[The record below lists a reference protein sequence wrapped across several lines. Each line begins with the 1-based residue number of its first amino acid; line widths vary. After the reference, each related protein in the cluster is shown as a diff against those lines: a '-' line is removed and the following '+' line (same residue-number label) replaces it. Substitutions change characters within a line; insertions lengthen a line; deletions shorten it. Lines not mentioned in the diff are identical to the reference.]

1 MSWSTTLKNRQ
12 LIRTQLAAGEEIAV
26 MFSDIRG
33 FTLYTA
39 KEGDRA
45 AWRLAR
51 LHETLLRD
59 EIEGHNGLFVKT
71 LGDGVMAAF
80 AKLRDGITAA
90 VAIQRA
96 IREANEQPGN
106 RPIDVGIGLA
116 SGTPVMTETD
126 LFGNSVNMAQRL
138 SAMAKGGQILVTKK
152 VKEAVPLKEGLRYI
166 PLGRREIKGLGEEE
180 IYEVA
185 WMAELF
191 RISDAHD
198 RITLV
203 LTARETVVVELAKG
217 MHRGSSGKKSGVC
230 SLLSF
235 LRLRKGDSEPPPR
248 VRREHPVDEVR
259 AELRRRTLTLHLGR
273 KAIHMH
279 GVEPEKAREFI
290 ARLETLQGKRNET
303 SVTG

>member
-12 LIRTQLAAGEEIAV
+12 SIRTQLAAGEEIAV

-39 KEGDRA
+39 REGDRA

-96 IREANEQPGN
+96 IRKVNERSGN
-106 RPIDVGIGLA
+106 QPIDVGIGLA
-116 SGTPVMTETD
+116 SGTPIMTETD
-126 LFGNSVNMAQRL
+126 LFGNSVNLAQRL

-152 VKEAVPLKEGLRYI
+152 IKEAVPLEEGLRYI

-203 LTARETVVVELAKG
+203 LTARGTVVVELAKG
-217 MHRGSSGKKSGVC
+217 MRRENGKKSGIRA
-230 SLLSF
+230 LLTL
-235 LRLRKGDSEPPPR
+235 LRPGKGETDTPPQ
-248 VRREHPVDEVR
+248 VRREHPVDEVT

-273 KAIHMH
+273 KAIHLR
-279 GVEPEKAREFI
+279 GVAPETAREFI
-290 ARLETLQGKRNET
+290 ERLESIRGERNEA
-303 SVTG
+303 SATG